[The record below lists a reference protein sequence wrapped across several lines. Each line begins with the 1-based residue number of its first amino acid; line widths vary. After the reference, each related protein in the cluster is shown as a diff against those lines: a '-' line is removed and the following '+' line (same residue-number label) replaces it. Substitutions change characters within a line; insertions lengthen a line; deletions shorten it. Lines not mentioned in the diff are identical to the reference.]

1 MRFALQIAWSHLKGR
16 RRTAGVSAIGLVS
29 IVGVA
34 VGVTALIMVLAVMEG
49 FEVDLREKIL
59 GSNAHVVVLHFDG
72 YFGDYD
78 ATHSQ
83 LEAID
88 GVAAAAPFIY
98 TKAMIQGRFGHD
110 GVVVKGLDLD
120 RTHGVTNVRDIL
132 TVGPT
137 GALTSQSERTELFT
151 NLRTP
156 PRAIAQPPDDNEELP
171 GIIIGVKLAETMSLF
186 PGDRVHLINPAG
198 GGMGPFGRP
207 IPHVKAFRLA
217 GIFESGM
224 YEYDTG
230 WTYVAKEDLQAFM
243 KVGDVV
249 TGYEIR
255 GHDIEFA
262 AAIKDRIDQ
271 AIGYPFYTNHW
282 KKLNQSLFEAL
293 ALEKVVMG
301 LILSLIVLVASL
313 NIVGMLVLIVV
324 TRTREISIL
333 RAMGASA
340 SRVRQIFMLEGLLIG
355 LVGTSIGTLLGLAG
369 CEALRNYEF
378 PLDTDVYYVDT
389 LPVVMHAE
397 TVGVVAV
404 VAVLIC
410 FLATLYPATI
420 ASRIRPVDGLRY
432 E

>member
-16 RRTAGVSAIGLVS
+16 RRTVGVSAIGLVAV
-29 IVGVA
+29 IGVT

-49 FEVDLREKIL
+49 FEIDLREKIL

-72 YFGDYD
+72 YFDDYEG
-78 ATHSQ
+78 TQ
-83 LEAID
+83 TILEGID
-88 GVAAAAPFIY
+88 GVAASAPFIY

-110 GVVVKGLDLD
+110 GVVVKGLDVK
-120 RTHGVTNVRDIL
+120 RTQSVTNVRDVL
-132 TVGPT
+132 TVGPL
-137 GALTSQSERTELFT
+137 GALTSMEERAEVFAS
-151 NLRTP
+151 LRDP
-156 PRAIAQPPDDNEELP
+156 PRAIAQPADDTEALP
-171 GIIIGVKLAETMSLF
+171 GIIVGTKLAETMSLF

-198 GGMGPFGRP
+198 GGTGPFGSP
-207 IPHVKAFRLA
+207 IPKVKAFRLA
-217 GIFESGM
+217 AVFESGM

-230 WTYVAKEDLQAFM
+230 WTYVAKEDLQQFLGVA
-243 KVGDVV
+243 DVV

-255 GHDIEFA
+255 GHDIEEA
-262 AAIKDRIDQ
+262 GAIKDRIDR
-271 AIGYPFYTNHW
+271 ALGYPFYTNHW

-313 NIVGMLVLIVV
+313 NIVGMLVLVVV

-340 SRVRQIFMLEGLLIG
+340 MRVRQIFMLEGLLIG
-355 LVGTSIGTLLGLAG
+355 LVGTAIGTALGLVG

-389 LPVVMHAE
+389 LPVVVQYD
-397 TVGVVAV
+397 TVAVVAM

-410 FLATLYPATI
+410 FAATLYPATI
-420 ASRIRPVDGLRY
+420 AARIRPVDGLRY